1 MATGLSLDW
10 SNFFSTEWSNLHVAI
25 SVAIGLSIDNSKNI
39 FFGHLLLF
47 GVVGVLG
54 GGGWV
59 LFGYVFEFFVY
70 FVPVDYV
77 PVCFDE
83 FGSVVFVV
91 DVVCVFEYVY

>member
-1 MATGLSLDW
+1 MLERKVVVVG
-10 SNFFSTEWSNLHVAI
+10 F
-25 SVAIGLSIDNSKNI
+25 
-39 FFGHLLLF
+39 LF
-47 GVVGVLG
+47 GD
-54 GGGWV
+54 
-59 LFGYVFEFFVY
+59 VFEFFVY